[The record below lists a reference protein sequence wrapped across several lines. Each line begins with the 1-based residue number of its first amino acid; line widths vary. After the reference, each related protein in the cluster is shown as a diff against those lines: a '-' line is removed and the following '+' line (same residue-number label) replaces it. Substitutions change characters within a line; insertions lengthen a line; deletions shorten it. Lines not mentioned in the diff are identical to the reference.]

1 VTHQFPSVY
10 WPSATTVNGL
20 EHPVKSAIICR
31 LAWEYA
37 AANVAPAP
45 DAYPVTDAMAGTAL
59 ANDREATKA
68 AAASAAAGRESL
80 MRTPLLSVGKN
91 EHLTM
96 TRKRRSRQDPPDFS

>member
-1 VTHQFPSVY
+1 MQFACRVTHQFPSVY

-20 EHPVKSAIICR
+20 EHPVKSAIICK

-59 ANDREATKA
+59 ANDREATK
-68 AAASAAAGRESL
+68 
-80 MRTPLLSVGKN
+80 
-91 EHLTM
+91 
-96 TRKRRSRQDPPDFS
+96 RRSRQDPPDSP